1 MSRDE
6 LLQRFDKNRNG
17 RIDGDE
23 MRQVR
28 ATVGRRDRDSARA
41 PEVSRQAR
49 LDQAEILKR
58 FDLNQDQRL
67 DATERQQALEAM
79 RKKKATD

>member
-28 ATVGRRDRDSARA
+28 ATVGRRERDSARV
-41 PEVSRQAR
+41 PGVTRQAR
-49 LDQAEILKR
+49 LDQAALLKK
-58 FDLNQDQRL
+58 FDRNQDQRL
-67 DATERQQALEAM
+67 DATERRQALEAM
-79 RKKKATD
+79 RNKAAD